1 MRKIFAN
8 LKSVVALAVVAAMT
22 LSVSCMYDDTALTKR
37 VDKVEKDLAALT
49 EKVNALENASLA
61 DLLAGNLVITNV
73 ATDDAG
79 NTVLTLSNGETV
91 TVLAG
96 AEGLQYRT
104 ENGVLEISA
113 DGENWVA
120 VSTPAECVV
129 KAVVVNEDGSVTIT
143 LADGTEA
150 TVGVAE
156 LIECE
161 ATRSAVYVVSGT
173 PKAVRFSI
181 NDAVEDI
188 NVMNQPFGWSAT
200 VEEYVPAEDPGYGGG
215 IMPLAAGGKDY
226 VLNINAP
233 AAELVQAG
241 YAAKEGVIS
250 VHFNTAAG
258 ACKVMNVNVTLAEL
272 TLTVDTAG
280 NLTITNSIAMEQTNY
295 FGEVFTDFAD
305 FWIGVMPK
313 ALYDA
318 HGADALKNDYAGWGE
333 YYESYVTQRG
343 TGLNNVTEL
352 LPYEENVY
360 EKEVITLTVDALGN
374 AFWPTFT
381 PQLGGEYVIF
391 ITLDSE
397 MMDYYQIPVL
407 TNAITVEY
415 KKTLVN
421 ATLVEGSEKWNDA
434 TFTFNL
440 AGYDNF
446 VIGWMSDM
454 ELDMY
459 MYDYGM
465 GNSLEEIVPQVMGA
479 YGVMSSG
486 AILAGTYLDETL
498 NLSDLASMSLQQW
511 APTLSAG
518 TEYYMYLYP
527 FNASS
532 EMEFY
537 THSVVAENIVY
548 AGTFET
554 AALQAGSFDA
564 GFAFEVKSHEKKE
577 IYVDVTVD
585 AANVATVAYNW
596 YAEAFVD
603 AEQALATMLADEY
616 NTEFVAV
623 DAENAT
629 FEASNYEYYGLAD
642 PIYLAAVA
650 INANG
655 EYVFVQQEFKYVEP
669 VLPVVAITSFEYL
682 GRQYDLDEDD
692 STSGG
697 DFVYAL
703 TCEDGTEYTIGF
715 YYSYAN
721 ADGSLIEGTY
731 NYCYNYLG
739 CMYTGWAGFVV
750 VSDTF
755 YYEST
760 ITVTAETITW
770 KIPGVVDYVYTKG
783 GAVEP
788 EPEPEPEPDML
799 NVTFTSAKVGWFSSW
814 ADYQLYFYTAEG
826 DMLVLNFFN
835 TNDSDKNFIP
845 EGTYPVGY
853 IAGPCI
859 FTDTYSWFTYQGTQ
873 HFLYGGNVVVAE
885 VDGQYSITMEGIYY
899 GADFLQFNG
908 SFLGTIEGNLV
919 LPSQYTEDAP
929 EGGESGDVVELTPYD
944 WFKSYAGGS
953 ELELGWF
960 DQNGYSIMVDFLM
973 NPITPGTY
981 TLQDGLSGM
990 YCKYRGIGMT
1000 NCTAVVTDAGDGQLA
1015 FDVTFMAQIEGVFTN
1030 YHFTWVGDP
1039 TTL

>member
-79 NTVLTLSNGETV
+79 NTVLTLSNGKTV

-215 IMPLAAGGKDY
+215 VMPLAAGGKDY

-280 NLTITNSIAMEQTNY
+280 NVTITNSIAMEQTNY
-295 FGEVFTDFAD
+295 WGEVFTDFAD

-381 PQLGGEYVIF
+381 PQIGGEYVIF

-397 MMDYYQIPVL
+397 MMDYYQVPVL

-465 GNSLEEIVPQVMGA
+465 GNSLEEIVPQIMGA

-603 AEQALATMLADEY
+603 AEQAIATMLADEY
-616 NTEFVAV
+616 GTEFVAV

-669 VLPVVAITSFEYL
+669 VLPVVEITSFEYVA
-682 GRQYDLDEDD
+682 RAYELDDD
-692 STSGG
+692 ESTGGG
-697 DFVYAL
+697 DYVYDI
-703 TCEDGTEYTIGF
+703 TCADGTSYRMGVYYT
-715 YYSYAN
+715 YVNSEDN
-721 ADGSLIEGTY
+721 TLKEGTY
-731 NYCYNYLG
+731 NYCTNNLNW
-739 CMYTGWAGFVV
+739 MYSGWDGFAIVA
-750 VSDTF
+750 DT
-755 YYEST
+755 YYHDST
-760 ITVTAETITW
+760 LTVTAETITW
-770 KIPGVVDYVYTKG
+770 KIPGVVDYVYR
-783 GAVEP
+783 
-788 EPEPEPEPDML
+788 L
-799 NVTFTSAKVGWFSSW
+799 
-814 ADYQLYFYTAEG
+814 
-826 DMLVLNFFN
+826 
-835 TNDSDKNFIP
+835 I
-845 EGTYPVGY
+845 
-853 IAGPCI
+853 
-859 FTDTYSWFTYQGTQ
+859 
-873 HFLYGGNVVVAE
+873 
-885 VDGQYSITMEGIYY
+885 GQNS
-899 GADFLQFNG
+899 
-908 SFLGTIEGNLV
+908 
-919 LPSQYTEDAP
+919 
-929 EGGESGDVVELTPYD
+929 
-944 WFKSYAGGS
+944 
-953 ELELGWF
+953 
-960 DQNGYSIMVDFLM
+960 
-973 NPITPGTY
+973 
-981 TLQDGLSGM
+981 
-990 YCKYRGIGMT
+990 R
-1000 NCTAVVTDAGDGQLA
+1000 
-1015 FDVTFMAQIEGVFTN
+1015 
-1030 YHFTWVGDP
+1030 
-1039 TTL
+1039 

>member
-49 EKVNALENASLA
+49 EKVNALENQSLT

-79 NTVLTLSNGETV
+79 NTVLKLSNGEEV

-96 AEGLQYRT
+96 ADTLQYRT

-113 DGENWVA
+113 DGETWVA
-120 VSTPAECVV
+120 VATPAECVV
-129 KAVVVNEDGSVTIT
+129 KEVVVNEDGSVTII

-161 ATRSAVYVVSGT
+161 ATRSAVYVVSGA

-215 IMPLAAGGKDY
+215 VMPLAAGGKDY

-258 ACKVMNVNVTLAEL
+258 ACKVMNVNVTLAEI
-272 TLTVDTAG
+272 TMSVDAAG
-280 NLTITNSIAMEQTNY
+280 NLTITNSIAMEQADHW
-295 FGEVFTDFAD
+295 GDLFTDFAD

-343 TGLNNVTEL
+343 TGLSNVTDL

-360 EKEVITLTVDALGN
+360 EKEVINLTVDALGQ
-374 AFWPTFT
+374 AFWPSFT
-381 PQLGGEYVIF
+381 PQIGGEYVIF
-391 ITLDSE
+391 LTLDSE
-397 MMDYYQIPVL
+397 MMDYYEVPVL

-446 VIGWMSDM
+446 VIGWMSAAD
-454 ELDMY
+454 LDMY
-459 MYDYGM
+459 MYEYGM
-465 GNSLEEIVPQVMGA
+465 GNSLEEIVPQIMGA

-486 AILAGTYLDETL
+486 AILAGSHIDETL
-498 NLSDLASMSLQQW
+498 NLSDLAALSLQQW

-518 TEYYMYLYP
+518 TEYYLYLYP
-527 FNASS
+527 FNAST

-537 THSVVAENIVY
+537 THAVVAENIVY

-585 AANVATVAYNW
+585 AANVITVAYNW
-596 YAEAFVD
+596 YEEPFID
-603 AEQALATMLADEY
+603 AEQALAAMLADEY
-616 NTEFVAV
+616 GTEFVAV

-629 FEASNYEYYGLAD
+629 FEASSYEYYGLAD

-682 GRQYDLDEDD
+682 GRQYDLDEDE
-692 STSGG
+692 STAGG

-715 YYSYAN
+715 YYTFAN

-739 CMYTGWAGFVV
+739 AMYSSWAGFVV
-750 VSDTF
+750 VSDT
-755 YYEST
+755 YYYDST

-788 EPEPEPEPDML
+788 EPEPEPEDL
-799 NVTFTSAKVGWFSSW
+799 NLTFTSGDVLVPSGYSDF
-814 ADYQLYFYTAEG
+814 YVNLYG
-826 DMLVLNFFN
+826 DNGLQMCLNFWYICDN
-835 TNDSDKNFIP
+835 NFIP
-845 EGTYPVGY
+845 EGTYHIGN
-853 IAGPCI
+853 IQGSCI
-859 FTDTYSWFTYQGTQ
+859 YTETYSWVIIDGEKYD
-873 HFLYGGNVVVAE
+873 LYGGEVYITE
-885 VDGQYSITMEGIYY
+885 VDEQYEFTFTNVYY
-899 GADFLQFNG
+899 GSDFKIFNATFKG
-908 SFLGTIEGNLV
+908 AIEGLV
-919 LPSQYTEDAP
+919 VPSAYEEPVA
-929 EGGESGDVVELTPYD
+929 SGDTVELQMYD
-944 WFKSYAGGS
+944 WTKTFGTWGVSS
-953 ELELGWF
+953 EYEICWF
-960 DQNGYSIMVDFLM
+960 FDDGYSVVLDFNV
-973 NPITPGTY
+973 NPIVAGTY
-981 TLQDGLSGM
+981 TLDSGLVST
-990 YCKYRGIGMT
+990 YCKFRGTMMI
-1000 NCTAVVTDAGDGQLA
+1000 NCEVQVVDAGDGQLG
-1015 FDVTFMAQIEGVFTN
+1015 FDVNFTSMYGGEIKA

-1039 TTL
+1039 AALSL